1 MGTRYKGSLE
11 EINAL
16 NTYIKLF
23 RASESV
29 RSRLYLKLAEEG
41 LTESQF
47 YLLDVLYHLGPSN
60 QKDISKKIFKSE
72 GNVTMIINN
81 LEKQKLVK
89 KKKSKDDG
97 RVYIINL
104 TDEGKNLYENFF
116 PIFLKSILS
125 EFSELNGKDIKRFQK
140 ICRRIGLNTGA

>member
-1 MGTRYKGSLE
+1 MGTRYKGSTG

-29 RSRLYLKLAEEG
+29 RSRLYLKLSAEG

-47 YLLDVLYHLGPSN
+47 HLLDVLYNLGPSN
-60 QKDISKKIFKSE
+60 QKDISRKIFKSE
-72 GNVTMIINN
+72 GNVTMIVNN
-81 LEKQKLVK
+81 LEKQKFVT

-97 RVYIINL
+97 RVYIITLTKEGRNL
-104 TDEGKNLYENFF
+104 HEEIF
-116 PIFLKSILS
+116 PKFLKFLS
-125 EFSELNGKDIKRFQK
+125 EEFAGLNEKDTRRFQK
-140 ICRRIGLNTGA
+140 ICKKIGMRHTL

>member
-29 RSRLYLKLAEEG
+29 RSRLYLKLSEEG

-60 QKDISKKIFKSE
+60 QKEISKKIFKSE
-72 GNVTMIINN
+72 GNVTMIVNN
-81 LEKQKLVK
+81 LEKQKLLM

-104 TDEGKNLYENFF
+104 TSEGKTLYKNLF
-116 PIFLKSILS
+116 PKFISFVQKEFIGLK
-125 EFSELNGKDIKRFQK
+125 EKDVKRFQK
-140 ICRRIGLNTGA
+140 ICKKIGLRNSS